1 LLVSIWIL
9 ILTYLLSLAGLKEL
23 PFVLSI
29 HESDLV
35 QAGVSHPSGGGR
47 PLWVYGINTFPT

>member
-1 LLVSIWIL
+1 
-9 ILTYLLSLAGLKEL
+9 LTYLLSLAGLKEL